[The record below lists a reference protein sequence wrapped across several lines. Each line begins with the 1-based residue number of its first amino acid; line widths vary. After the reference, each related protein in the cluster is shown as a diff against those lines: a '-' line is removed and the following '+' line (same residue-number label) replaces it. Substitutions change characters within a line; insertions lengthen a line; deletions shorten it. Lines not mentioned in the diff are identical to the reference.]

1 MEDLIKNVEYF
12 IRKDELKK
20 KCRKRKYIHKRIFF
34 FHTLRNAGLTYQRI
48 AEMFELNHATVIHG
62 INTYKNLKRTKD
74 ELLLLDIADYDG
86 KFKFHKKTYDLKK
99 DILKATTIRD
109 LDKIKSRTS
118 NNLYK
123 ELI

>member
-34 FHTLRNAGLTYQRI
+34 FYTLRNAGLTYQRI

-62 INTYKNLKRTKD
+62 ITTYKNLKRTKD

-109 LDKIKSRTS
+109 LDKIKSRTE